1 MGLILGVMVWLGMKS
16 IPIFFILMF
25 FSMQLVTLPKQMLP
39 ESYQKYVYDWNPFTH
54 YATSVRELLYLN
66 HQIELNS
73 TMWMFI
79 GFMIFGA
86 VSSLVSAIV
95 RKHSTKRTEVPS

>member
-1 MGLILGVMVWLGMKS
+1 
-16 IPIFFILMF
+16 MF

-39 ESYQKYVYDWNPFTH
+39 ESYQKYVVSLESIHTLCNKCKRTIILESH
-54 YATSVRELLYLN
+54 
-66 HQIELNS
+66 IELNS

-86 VSSLVSAIV
+86 VSS
-95 RKHSTKRTEVPS
+95 

>member
-1 MGLILGVMVWLGMKS
+1 MYMIGIHS
-16 IPIFFILMF
+16 
-25 FSMQLVTLPKQMLP
+25 
-39 ESYQKYVYDWNPFTH
+39 H

-66 HQIELNS
+66 HHIELNS

>member
-1 MGLILGVMVWLGMKS
+1 MMNKCKRTI
-16 IPIFFILMF
+16 I
-25 FSMQLVTLPKQMLP
+25 
-39 ESYQKYVYDWNPFTH
+39 
-54 YATSVRELLYLN
+54 LN
-66 HQIELNS
+66 HHIELNS

>member
-1 MGLILGVMVWLGMKS
+1 MARYEVIS
-16 IPIFFILMF
+16 IFILMF

-39 ESYQKYVYDWNPFTH
+39 SYQKYVYDWNPFTT
-54 YATSVRELLYLN
+54 YGTSVIELLYLY

-95 RKHSTKRTEVPS
+95 RKHSTMY